1 MKKFAL
7 VLAMASLLVFPLAG
21 CGKKT
26 LKVGATAAPHVEILE
41 SIKDEMAN
49 RGVEME
55 IVEFTDYPLINQ
67 ALNNGDID
75 ANYFQH
81 EPYLQ
86 DFNKNNG
93 TDLKVAAT
101 IHYEPL
107 ALFPGKTKTI
117 ADLKDGAKIGVP
129 NDSTN
134 EARALLL
141 LQDQGL
147 IKLKD
152 GVGLE
157 ATKLDIVE
165 NKKNLEIMEIDAA
178 QLPRSLQDLDMAVI
192 NGNYALQAGL
202 NAKTDGL
209 AMESED
215 SLAAKTYANIVAVR
229 NGDENREEIKT
240 LIEVLQSDE
249 VKKFIEEKYKGS
261 VIPVF

>member
-7 VLAMASLLVFPLAG
+7 FLAMASLLVFPLAG

-26 LKVGATAAPHVEILE
+26 LKVGATPAPHAEILE
-41 SIKDEMAN
+41 SIKEEMAN

-55 IVEFTDYPLINQ
+55 IVEFTDYPLVNQ

-81 EPYLQ
+81 EPYMQ
-86 DFNKNNG
+86 DFNEKNG
-93 TDLKVAAT
+93 ADLKVAAY

-107 ALFPGKTKTI
+107 ALFPGKTKTV
-117 ADLKDGAKIGVP
+117 DELKSGAKVGVP
-129 NDSTN
+129 NDTTN

-141 LQDQGL
+141 LEAQGL
-147 IKLKD
+147 IKLKE
-152 GVGLE
+152 GAGLN

-165 NKKNLEIMEIDAA
+165 NSKKIEIMEIDAA
-178 QLPRSLQDLDMAVI
+178 QLARSLPDLDMAVI

-215 SLAAKTYANIVAVR
+215 SLAVKTYTNILAVR
-229 NGDENREEIKT
+229 NGDEGREEIKT
-240 LIEVLQSDE
+240 LVEVLQSDA
-249 VKKFIEEKYKGS
+249 VKTFIEEKYKGS
-261 VIPVF
+261 VVPVF